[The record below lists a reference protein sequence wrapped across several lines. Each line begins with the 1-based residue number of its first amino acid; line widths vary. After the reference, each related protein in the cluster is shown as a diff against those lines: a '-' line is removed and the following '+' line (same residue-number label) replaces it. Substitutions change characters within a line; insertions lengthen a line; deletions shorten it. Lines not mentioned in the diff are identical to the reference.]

1 MDAGG
6 LQRLLAGS
14 FARTDPEIEVRVESS
29 VERPR
34 RTGVQGSRRLGS
46 SRRSVLRS
54 RRTKNAQDAAD
65 RYPSI
70 VKRLETLGLADASV
84 DWSGNIR
91 VTGMTVFGQLVLNGL
106 RQEALPELRSDCR
119 KLCFGTRPRITK
131 LAGGS
136 RRVETLGGRLR
147 RCDAGQRT
155 IVRSIRGLRV
165 VRCLKLATT
174 ALTAMS
180 LKRWLPQRQSKS
192 WSSWARTSARTAS
205 RS

>member
-34 RTGVQGSRRLGS
+34 RTGVQGSTRLGS

-54 RRTKNAQDAAD
+54 RRTKMLKMLRTAPRQ
-65 RYPSI
+65 I

-91 VTGMTVFGQLVLNGL
+91 VTG
-106 RQEALPELRSDCR
+106 
-119 KLCFGTRPRITK
+119 
-131 LAGGS
+131 
-136 RRVETLGGRLR
+136 
-147 RCDAGQRT
+147 
-155 IVRSIRGLRV
+155 
-165 VRCLKLATT
+165 
-174 ALTAMS
+174 
-180 LKRWLPQRQSKS
+180 
-192 WSSWARTSARTAS
+192 
-205 RS
+205 